1 MCLGA
6 VGALL
11 EIAQGPAE
19 VPEMVHRVLRC
30 GEAVFAVTAGNSDL
44 FEGEQQQPLLPAC
57 APPARE
63 QHEVAYV
70 KLFGDRIDVVG
81 ITQGEGLING
91 AIGGIDP
98 SLRIG
103 LKGLNPFAQGD
114 DGVHHGC
121 LKRLLNL
128 FKLHNH
134 NPPTAKRSSQAAS

>member
-63 QHEVAYV
+63 QHEVAFV

-91 AIGGIDP
+91 CLLYTSP
-98 SLRIG
+98 SPR
-103 LKGLNPFAQGD
+103 D
-114 DGVHHGC
+114 
-121 LKRLLNL
+121 
-128 FKLHNH
+128 
-134 NPPTAKRSSQAAS
+134 